1 MFVHVLGS
9 AAGGGFPQWNC
20 NCNNCR
26 GVRSGSIQAISRTQS
41 SIAVSSD
48 GIHWALLNASPD
60 ILTQIKAFPN
70 IQPARNLRDSG
81 IRAVVLMDAQIDHTT
96 GLLMLR
102 EGTKLNLYCTSC
114 VYHDLRS
121 VNPLLKVLDHY
132 CGSEWHEIHTEPAQ
146 AFTVD
151 GIEHLSFAPLPLKSN
166 APPYSTRRDKPM
178 PGDNIG
184 LQITDTRSGKSLFYA
199 PGLGVAE
206 AHVLSAMREA
216 DCVLVDGTFWTE
228 DEMITQGLGKKPAAS
243 MGHLAQSGTG
253 GMMEILAEMNKPRK
267 ILIHINNSNPILN
280 EASEQRKIL
289 AQQHIEVAY
298 DGMEIAL

>member
-26 GVRSGSIQAISRTQS
+26 GVRDGSIKAHPRTQS

-48 GIHWALLNASPD
+48 GINWALLNASPD
-60 ILTQIKAFPN
+60 ILTQIKVFPK
-70 IQPARNLRDSG
+70 IQPARSLRDSG

-102 EGTKLNLYCTSC
+102 EGSKLNLYSTSC

-132 CGSEWHEIHTEPAQ
+132 CGSEWHEIHAEPAQ
-146 AFTVD
+146 AFSVD
-151 GIEHLSFAPLPLKSN
+151 GVEHLSFAPLPLKSN
-166 APPYSTRRDKPM
+166 APPYSTRRDQPL

-184 LQITDTRSGKSLFYA
+184 LQITDTRSSKKLFYA

-206 AHVLSAMREA
+206 AHVLIAMQEA

-243 MGHLAQSGTG
+243 MGHLPQSGKG
-253 GMMEILAEMNKPRK
+253 GMIEILAGMNKPRK
-267 ILIHINNSNPILN
+267 ILIHINNTNPILN
-280 EASEQRKIL
+280 EDSEQRKIL
-289 AQQHIEVAY
+289 AQQKIEVAH
-298 DGMEIAL
+298 DGMEITL